1 MMRNFILVLSFCLIL
16 ISYFAS
22 FGCSTSEPDNVV
34 IKVDKEI
41 ITDYDYYTISHG
53 TLIVVKNDV
62 KYYYGNYTVIVTPKN
77 KN

>member
-1 MMRNFILVLSFCLIL
+1 MMRNLVLTLSFYLIL
-16 ISYFAS
+16 ISYFTS
-22 FGCSTSEPDNVV
+22 FGCNISEPDNVV

-41 ITDYDYYTISHG
+41 ITDYDYYTISNG
-53 TLIVVKNDV
+53 TSVVIKNDV